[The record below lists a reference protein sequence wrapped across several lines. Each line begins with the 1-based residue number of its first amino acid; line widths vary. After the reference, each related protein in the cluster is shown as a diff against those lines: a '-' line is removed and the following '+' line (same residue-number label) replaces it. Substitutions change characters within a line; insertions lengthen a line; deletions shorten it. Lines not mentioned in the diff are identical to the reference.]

1 MRPDPHWLSPEH
13 HLRREQPDHPVM
25 YFSPV
30 VLQQTAQR
38 FLDGFPGLVTY
49 AVKAN
54 PDEAVLVN
62 LVAAGITAFDVASP
76 AEMAAVRAVCPEA
89 VLHYNNPVRSTA
101 EVAEA
106 VRYDIASASVDCLSE
121 LDKLAPLGTDIEVTV
136 RLALPIKGAA
146 YDFGAKFGV
155 GPEGATALLKEVA
168 ARGYRASLCF
178 HPGTQCDD
186 PAAWAAYIQE
196 AADVATMAGVRIERL
211 NVGGGFASHRAG
223 GAPDLERICEGIRDA
238 VAGSFGADAP
248 ELICEPGRALASEA
262 FTLATRVKAV
272 RDCGAVFLNDGLY
285 GGLFEFRDIFA
296 VDRLRVINS
305 AGEPRT
311 GTSRPRTVFGPT
323 CDSLDQL
330 PEPVALPDTLK
341 EGDYVLFSGMGAY
354 SMSLSTAF
362 NGYGLSRPVTVASL
376 SG

>member
-1 MRPDPHWLSPEH
+1 M
-13 HLRREQPDHPVM
+13 
-25 YFSPV
+25 
-30 VLQQTAQR
+30 
-38 FLDGFPGLVTY
+38 
-49 AVKAN
+49 
-54 PDEAVLVN
+54 
-62 LVAAGITAFDVASP
+62 
-76 AEMAAVRAVCPEA
+76 
-89 VLHYNNPVRSTA
+89 
-101 EVAEA
+101 
-106 VRYDIASASVDCLSE
+106 
-121 LDKLAPLGTDIEVTV
+121 
-136 RLALPIKGAA
+136 
-146 YDFGAKFGV
+146 
-155 GPEGATALLKEVA
+155 
-168 ARGYRASLCF
+168 
-178 HPGTQCDD
+178 
-186 PAAWAAYIQE
+186 
-196 AADVATMAGVRIERL
+196 
-211 NVGGGFASHRAG
+211 
-223 GAPDLERICEGIRDA
+223 
-238 VAGSFGADAP
+238 
-248 ELICEPGRALASEA
+248 ICEPGRALASEA

>member
-89 VLHYNNPVRSTA
+89 VLHYNNPVRSIA
-101 EVAEA
+101 EVTEA
-106 VRYDIASASVDCLSE
+106 AQYGITSASIDCLSE
-121 LDKLAPLGTDIEVTV
+121 LDKLTPLGTDLEVTV
-136 RLALPIKGAA
+136 RLALPVKGAA

-168 ARGYRASLCF
+168 ARGYRPSLCF

-196 AADVATMAGVRIERL
+196 AADVAQAAGVVIARL

-223 GAPDLERICEGIRDA
+223 VNPDLERIFDGIRAAAAGAFGTA
-238 VAGSFGADAP
+238 VP
-248 ELICEPGRALASEA
+248 ELICEPGRALAAEA

-272 RDCGAVFLNDGLY
+272 RDSGAVFLNDGLY

-296 VDRLRVINS
+296 VDRLRSVS
-305 AGEPRT
+305 SSGALRDGEMTPRM
-311 GTSRPRTVFGPT
+311 VFGPT

-330 PEPVALPDTLK
+330 PEPVQLPDTLV

-354 SMSLSTAF
+354 SLSLSTGF
-362 NGYGLSRPVTVASL
+362 NGYGVGRPVTVAAL
-376 SG
+376 G